1 MGTDIMKVVAILL
14 LLVTIGVPISTAD
27 QAEGQSLK
35 RAGEQLFGLIEKAN
49 EKVIGAVKEACEQ
62 AFNAVWT
69 LIKEFGIRFVFLRQ
83 CLSNFWM
90 SLRFKPRLLIYIC
103 ANICRIICR
112 IIYMKRLTRCAYRGA
127 KTADQVWFT
136 VKS

>member
-69 LIKEFGIRFVFLRQ
+69 LIKEFGIR
-83 CLSNFWM
+83 
-90 SLRFKPRLLIYIC
+90 
-103 ANICRIICR
+103 
-112 IIYMKRLTRCAYRGA
+112 GA

-136 VKS
+136 VKSHLKTGSVKTYPATEKYIGVYKVWQWNWCSAFNMTR